1 MGNCDCA
8 NRSKQKQEEI
18 ECHIREA
25 ARQYKIPQP
34 VIYDEKSFLFIDYT
48 RQTFGMD
55 SMSQIRN
62 MIPNYRPID
71 VRCLREVINP
81 LANNKDMTKRDHS
94 YLQVTGRYDKAKE
107 QEVT

>member
-8 NRSKQKQEEI
+8 NRSRQKRDEI
-18 ECHIREA
+18 ECNIRET

-34 VIYDEKSFLFIDYT
+34 VIYDEQNFLLVDYT
-48 RQTFGMD
+48 RQTFGMH
-55 SMSQIRN
+55 SISQIRS
-62 MIPNYRPID
+62 MIPNYKPLD

-81 LANNKDMTKRDHS
+81 LSNIKQLGKRDHS
-94 YLQVTGRYDKAKE
+94 YLQVAGRYDKTKD